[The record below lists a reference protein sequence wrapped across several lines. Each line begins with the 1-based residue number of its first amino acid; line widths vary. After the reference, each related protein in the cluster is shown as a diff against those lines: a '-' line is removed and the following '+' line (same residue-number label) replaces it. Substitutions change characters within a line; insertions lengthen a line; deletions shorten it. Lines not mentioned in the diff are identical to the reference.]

1 MKTLEL
7 DIVSPLNTWE
17 SYAVYSTVGIVLLI
31 IICLLV
37 YCCCAPRKVVKSKKG
52 EAAPLLP
59 SQNYAGKLK
68 ELLGTGK
75 TMILHTSKGP
85 KKVKFFI
92 QKNEVRWETMEMI
105 ANKKYKL
112 DLAGVVYVYEGKS
125 TKNLVKVNVSEKL
138 CVSLISQSSTLDLQA
153 EREDEQIILYRGFV
167 EIVESI
173 KKTGGYV

>member
-1 MKTLEL
+1 MKCVILDDEPLAVEL
-7 DIVSPLNTWE
+7 IT
-17 SYAVYSTVGIVLLI
+17 SYINDTENLQLAFASTNAFDAI
-31 IICLLV
+31 
-37 YCCCAPRKVVKSKKG
+37 
-52 EAAPLLP
+52 
-59 SQNYAGKLK
+59 Q
-68 ELLGTGK
+68 
-75 TMILHTSKGP
+75 
-85 KKVKFFI
+85 FI
-92 QKNEVRWETMEMI
+92 QKNEVRWETMDMI